1 MNSDE
6 LETVAR
12 ALIQQKKFTLLGH
25 SIPDGDCV
33 GAVIAMMWAL
43 ANMGKDV
50 NAIIEDGVPSTYRFL
65 NGSER
70 ISSISNL
77 PDINDC
83 LVYLDCATGER
94 VGDRLSGL
102 IPSRAVVIN
111 IDHHVSNGGYG
122 TENLVDAGASST
134 CEIVFR
140 LLKKMNLPIT
150 IDIATPLYCGIVMDT
165 GSFQYSN
172 TTPETL
178 RIAAEL
184 LEYGVDIDLVR
195 NRLFESKSRVEVN
208 LQKKAL
214 DSLEFSK
221 DGRIASMHLS
231 YDDLAQL
238 GAVHLH
244 FEGTINMARNIEDVE
259 VALLFR
265 EIEPGVIKVGFRSKQ
280 LVDVNRIAAEWG
292 GGGHKRAAGATLRGE
307 LEAVK
312 KLVLLKVEEHLP

>member
-1 MNSDE
+1 LNSEE
-6 LETVAR
+6 LETAAK
-12 ALIQQKKFTLLGH
+12 ALMNQEKFTLLGH

-33 GAVIAMMWAL
+33 GAVVAL
-43 ANMGKDV
+43 MCALTNMGKDV
-50 NAIIEDGVPSTYRFL
+50 NAIIEDGVPATYRFL

-70 ISSISNL
+70 ISSVSNL
-77 PDINDC
+77 PQINEC
-83 LVYLDCATGER
+83 LVYLDCATRER
-94 VGDRLSGL
+94 VGERLSGL
-102 IPSRAVVIN
+102 IPSKAMIIN
-111 IDHHVSNGGYG
+111 IDHHVSNDDYG
-122 TENLVDAGASST
+122 NVNLVDAGASST
-134 CEIVFR
+134 CEIVYY

-150 IDIATPLYCGIVMDT
+150 IDVATPLYCGIVMDT
-165 GSFQYSN
+165 GGFQYSS
-172 TTPETL
+172 TTPNTH

-195 NRLFESKSRVEVN
+195 SRLFESKSRVEVS

-214 DSLEFSK
+214 DNLEFSK

-231 YDDLAQL
+231 YDDLVQL
-238 GAVHLH
+238 GAVDLH

-280 LVDVNRIAAEWG
+280 LVDVNRIAGEWG